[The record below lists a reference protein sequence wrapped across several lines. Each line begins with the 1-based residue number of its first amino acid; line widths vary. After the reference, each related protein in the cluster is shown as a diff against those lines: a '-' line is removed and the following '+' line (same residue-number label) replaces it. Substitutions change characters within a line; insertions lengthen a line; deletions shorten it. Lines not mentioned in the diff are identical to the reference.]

1 MDKGPPDSEA
11 LYTREAITEAIRNV
25 QKFGSIPQTGQLDV
39 RTAKVSVR
47 KSARVQF
54 PGLSILKNAFFQLL
68 STPRCGNPDIG
79 DETRR
84 RRKKRFVVGSK
95 GWKKSG
101 ITYE

>member
-54 PGLSILKNAFFQLL
+54 PGLMDIIFFQLL